1 MLCRRIVRVFAAV
14 ALGIGGAC
22 VHQNV
27 IAVAPGSTP
36 DSLVFVISG
45 ADVGSSPSLLYG
57 LSVTRCEDEIPMW
70 TIAAT
75 GTRLM
80 PDTLLYG
87 QPVPGFDLR
96 AGPEPLPPDCY
107 RAIAS
112 GAAPLRFAI
121 DPDGRITTQH

>member
-1 MLCRRIVRVFAAV
+1 MARAAAAV
-14 ALGIGGAC
+14 GLAIGSAC

-36 DSLVFVISG
+36 DSLIFVIRG
-45 ADVGSSPSLLYG
+45 PVAGSAPSLLYE
-57 LSVTRCEDEIPMW
+57 LSVTRCRNDLPVW
-70 TIAAT
+70 TISAD

-80 PDTLLYG
+80 PDTLRYG
-87 QPVPGFDLR
+87 QPVPGFMLR

-112 GAAPLRFAI
+112 GAAPLRFEI